1 MLARLHLLVCAAALF
16 ACPATIAEPSAQ
28 VQSAVVAKTA
38 KGARLTLQL
47 DRKVEAKIFA
57 LPAPRPRLVIDLPA
71 NVQLPERQG
80 QALGASG
87 VAPGA
92 GPVQRLRFGPLD
104 SGGARLV
111 LDLAGPADAFHHKL
125 SAAKTGARL
134 VVDVEIAAAAVAAPV
149 EYVKAA
155 TSAGAKRRVIAIDAG
170 HGGKDPGTIGRT
182 NNTREKDVTLAA
194 ALALRTAL
202 ERRGYVVAMT
212 REGDE
217 YLTLPE
223 RVGAARRAEAD
234 LFISLHADS
243 SPNAETKGASIYT
256 LSEAGSDRAKG
267 EAERRNWELDLTEPT
282 SPDVQKILMDLAQRD
297 SKNRSA
303 LFARELKETLAEVAP
318 LLQNAHRQRGFFVL
332 LAPDMPAVLLEM
344 AFLTNAEDEA
354 RIANA
359 QARRQMMA
367 AVADAVDAF
376 FAAPAENAP
385 RAIARAP

>member
-1 MLARLHLLVCAAALF
+1 
-16 ACPATIAEPSAQ
+16 
-28 VQSAVVAKTA
+28 
-38 KGARLTLQL
+38 
-47 DRKVEAKIFA
+47 
-57 LPAPRPRLVIDLPA
+57 
-71 NVQLPERQG
+71 
-80 QALGASG
+80 
-87 VAPGA
+87 
-92 GPVQRLRFGPLD
+92 
-104 SGGARLV
+104 V

-149 EYVKAA
+149 ENVKAA

-223 RVGAARRAEAD
+223 RVGVARRAEAD

-359 QARRQMMA
+359 QARRQMMV